1 MFEEDEVGTIELGKR
16 ADFAILAED
25 PTSTDPLNLK
35 DISNVGTLIDGQIVY
50 DNGLNLIE
58 IGAVY

>member
-35 DISNVGTLIDGQIVY
+35 DISIVGTLIDGQIVY

-58 IGAVY
+58 NSMT